1 MYGAD
6 RDEWFQDRHERLSPP
21 TCDQEL
27 RQDSCLPT
35 LGQLQRA
42 SLAGRVGACP
52 GELCRAVGTSSVHR
66 RRLASR
72 TGHCLKTVLQF
83 ALVFLRAWPQRVA
96 ARLGHVEMDKR
107 GLCKSRG
114 VMLSSWLERPW
125 WNTLFPLK
133 GAPDR
138 PDDFILASEGP
149 VRTGKK
155 LAAKIA
161 SSTMVAREMEAWRQ
175 KLAT

>member
-1 MYGAD
+1 MSSSGHLVCAQ
-6 RDEWFQDRHERLSPP
+6 EKVGKQDRSSSQNRGSI
-21 TCDQEL
+21 C
-27 RQDSCLPT
+27 SC
-35 LGQLQRA
+35 
-42 SLAGRVGACP
+42 
-52 GELCRAVGTSSVHR
+52 
-66 RRLASR
+66 
-72 TGHCLKTVLQF
+72 F
-83 ALVFLRAWPQRVA
+83 LVFLRAWPQRVA
-96 ARLGHVEMDKR
+96 ARLEHVGMDKL
-107 GLCKSRG
+107 GLSKSRG
-114 VMLSSWLERPW
+114 VMLSSWMERPW

-161 SSTMVAREMEAWRQ
+161 SSTMVAREMDAWRQ